1 MNDKKF
7 YITTPIYYSSG
18 KAHIGHGYST
28 VAADALARYKR
39 LKGYDVMF
47 LTGSDEHGQ
56 KIEEKAKLE
65 NKTPKEYV
73 DKIAQ
78 QFKDL
83 WKLLNI
89 SNDKFIRTTDSYHE
103 KAVQN
108 IFKKLY
114 DKGEIYKGNYSG
126 WYCKPCEAFWT
137 ETQLKDG
144 KCPDCERE
152 VQWTKEEAYFFKLSK
167 YSDKLLKLYEE
178 NPDFIQ
184 PESRKNEMI
193 SFIKK
198 GLDDL
203 CISRTSFTWGI
214 PVDFDKKHVVYVWFD
229 ALINYIT
236 AMGYSTEDDSDFKK
250 YWPADV
256 HFMGK
261 EIVRFHAIIW
271 PAILMALDIPLPKQI
286 YGHGWLLFGD
296 GSKMS
301 KSRGNVVDPEILCSR
316 YGVDAIRYF
325 LLRDIPF
332 GLDGLFTN
340 EALINRINYD
350 LANDLGNLLS
360 RTCAMVN
367 KYFGENLPLERQEDS
382 IDENLIKS
390 AINLKQVYEVHMD
403 KYQFSDAISELWK
416 FISTCNKYID
426 ETMPWILAKD
436 ETTKPRLAA
445 VLYNLCEALR
455 FISVLVSPF
464 MPETSKEI
472 AKQIGADEKILT
484 WESLNK
490 FGNLPDS
497 AKIIKGKTLF
507 PRIDTEKEIK
517 ELNKLLENK
526 NEDKPE
532 TNTGLISIDDFNKV
546 ELITAQ
552 IKACEKVKNSE
563 NLLKLNVFDGNK
575 TRVVVSSIA
584 KNYTPDELI
593 DKKIILVSNLKP
605 ATLCKVKSEGML
617 LASKVKNKTKVIFV
631 DDLPIGAK
639 IS

>member
-1 MNDKKF
+1 MKNKTF

-39 LKGYDVMF
+39 LKGFDVMF

-73 DKIAQ
+73 DQIAK

-83 WKLLNI
+83 WKLLDI
-89 SNDKFIRTTDSYHE
+89 SNDKFIRTTDAYHE
-103 KAVQN
+103 KAVQK

-114 DKGEIYKGNYSG
+114 EKGEIYKGNYNG

-137 ETQLKDG
+137 KTQLKDG

-152 VQWTKEEAYFFKLSK
+152 VEWTQEEAYFFKLSK
-167 YSDKLLKLYEE
+167 YGDKLLKLYEE
-178 NPDFIQ
+178 NPDFLQ

-198 GLDDL
+198 GLEDL
-203 CISRTSFTWGI
+203 CISRTSFSWGI
-214 PVDFDKKHVVYVWFD
+214 PVDFDEKHVVYVWFD

-236 AMGYSTEDDSDFKK
+236 AMGFASEDDSNFKK

-301 KSRGNVVDPEILCSR
+301 KSRGNVVDPEILCGR

-332 GLDGLFTN
+332 GSDGLFTN
-340 EALINRINYD
+340 EALINRINFD

-367 KYFGENLPLERQEDS
+367 KYFGENLPKEKQEEE
-382 IDENLIKS
+382 IDQNLAKS
-390 AINLKQVYEVHMD
+390 AMNLKQLYETYMD
-403 KYQFSDAISELWK
+403 KYQFSDAINELWK
-416 FISTCNKYID
+416 FISICNKYID
-426 ETMPWILAKD
+426 ETMPWVLAKD
-436 ETTKPRLAA
+436 KNKKPRLAA
-445 VLYNLCEALR
+445 VLYNLCESLR
-455 FISVLVSPF
+455 FISILVSPF
-464 MPETSKEI
+464 MPTTSKEI
-472 AKQIGADEKILT
+472 ARQIGASENILT
-484 WESLNK
+484 WESLDK
-490 FGNLPDS
+490 FGNLPMCS
-497 AKIIKGKTLF
+497 KITKGKTLF
-507 PRIDTEKEIK
+507 PRIDTKKELE
-517 ELNKLLENK
+517 ELNKLLKPNK
-526 NEDKPE
+526 NKANPTSGVITIE
-532 TNTGLISIDDFNKV
+532 DFNKV
-546 ELITAQ
+546 ELIVAQ
-552 IKACEKVKNSE
+552 IKACEKIENSE
-563 NLLKLNVFDGNK
+563 NLLKLNVFDGQK

-584 KNYTPDELI
+584 KSYSPTDLV

-605 ATLCKVKSEGML
+605 VKLCKVKSEGML
-617 LASKVKNKTKVIFV
+617 LACKDKNKTNVIFV
-631 DDLPIGAK
+631 DNLPTGAK

>member
-1 MNDKKF
+1 MENKKF

-39 LKGYDVMF
+39 LKGFDVMF

-73 DKIAQ
+73 DQIAK

-83 WKLLNI
+83 WKLLDI
-89 SNDKFIRTTDSYHE
+89 SNDKFIRTTDAYHE
-103 KAVQN
+103 KAVQK

-114 DKGEIYKGNYSG
+114 EKGEIYKGNYNG

-137 ETQLKDG
+137 KTQLKDG

-152 VQWTKEEAYFFKLSK
+152 VEWTKEEAYFFKLSK
-167 YSDKLLKLYEE
+167 YGDKLLKLYEE
-178 NPDFIQ
+178 NPDFLQ

-198 GLDDL
+198 GLEDL
-203 CISRTSFTWGI
+203 CISRTSFSWGI

-236 AMGYSTEDDSDFKK
+236 AMGFASEDDSNFKK

-301 KSRGNVVDPEILCSR
+301 KSRGNVVDPEILCGR

-332 GLDGLFTN
+332 GSDGLFTN
-340 EALINRINYD
+340 EALINRINFD

-367 KYFGENLPLERQEDS
+367 KYFGESLPNEMQTDQ
-382 IDENLIKS
+382 IDENL
-390 AINLKQVYEVHMD
+390 AQNAMNLKQAYETFMD

-416 FISTCNKYID
+416 FISSCNKYID
-426 ETMPWILAKD
+426 ETMPWVLAKD
-436 ETTKPRLAA
+436 ENKKPRLAA

-455 FISVLVSPF
+455 FISILLSPF

-472 AKQIGADEKILT
+472 ANQIDAKPECLT
-484 WESLNK
+484 FKSLDK
-490 FGNLPDS
+490 FGNLPMCS
-497 AKIIKGKTLF
+497 KITKGKTLF
-507 PRIDTEKEIK
+507 PRIDTKKELE
-517 ELNKLLENK
+517 ELNKLLKPNK
-526 NEDKPE
+526 NKANPTSGVITIE
-532 TNTGLISIDDFNKV
+532 DFNKV
-546 ELITAQ
+546 ELIVAQ
-552 IKACEKVKNSE
+552 IKACEKIENSE
-563 NLLKLNVFDGNK
+563 NLLKLNVFDGQK

-584 KNYTPDELI
+584 KSYSPTDLVN
-593 DKKIILVSNLKP
+593 KKIILVSNLKP

-617 LASKVKNKTKVIFV
+617 LASKDKNKTKVIFV
-631 DDLPIGAK
+631 DDLPTGAK